1 MSDHDH
7 HHSCKKR
14 TFWDRR
20 DFLFQSGG
28 GIAGLALAHL
38 MDKQGLLAA
47 AQSDTCEV
55 PVPGNPFT
63 PRDPHFEPRAKSVI
77 SLFMSGGVSQ
87 VDTFDPK
94 QALIDHAGEPV
105 SSARYDRDGETDLR
119 SGHFDA
125 EGKLQTEHLFQHDAD
140 GRVLVD
146 TTLDAAW
153 RERSESRY
161 SYDNQG
167 RRTEWQLLGGG
178 RQLLGRSVYRYE
190 GGQLVEV

>member
-1 MSDHDH
+1 MSEELTH
-7 HHSCKKR
+7 
-14 TFWDRR
+14 
-20 DFLFQSGG
+20 
-28 GIAGLALAHL
+28 
-38 MDKQGLLAA
+38 
-47 AQSDTCEV
+47 
-55 PVPGNPFT
+55 
-63 PRDPHFEPRAKSVI
+63 
-77 SLFMSGGVSQ
+77 
-87 VDTFDPK
+87 
-94 QALIDHAGEPV
+94 DHAGEPV
-105 SSARYDRDGETDLR
+105 SSVRYDRDGETDLR

-153 RERSESRY
+153 RGRSESRY